1 MPVDVSV
8 VVEADGWDDH
18 EALAQKIAALCIDAQ
33 NEALAI
39 AYVFADDAMVQA
51 LNRDFREKDK
61 PTNVLSFPDGEDD
74 GAGVVNLG
82 DVILARE
89 TIEREAL
96 EQEKSFADHLT
107 HLMVHGTLHLLGY
120 DHMNEAE
127 AAEMESLEIALLA
140 KLGINDPYHDTD
152 VVP

>member
-1 MPVDVSV
+1 MDIDVSV
-8 VVEADGWDDH
+8 VVEAQGWDDH
-18 EALAQKIAALCIDAQ
+18 EALANRIAALCIADTGR
-33 NEALAI
+33 AI
-39 AYVFADDAMVQA
+39 AYVFADDAMVHA

-74 GAGVVNLG
+74 GTGTINLG
-82 DVILARE
+82 DVILALE
-89 TIEREAL
+89 TIQREAV
-96 EQEKSFADHLT
+96 EQEKPFIDHLT

-120 DHMNEAE
+120 DHMTEAE
-127 AAEMESLEIALLA
+127 AKEMESLEVALLA